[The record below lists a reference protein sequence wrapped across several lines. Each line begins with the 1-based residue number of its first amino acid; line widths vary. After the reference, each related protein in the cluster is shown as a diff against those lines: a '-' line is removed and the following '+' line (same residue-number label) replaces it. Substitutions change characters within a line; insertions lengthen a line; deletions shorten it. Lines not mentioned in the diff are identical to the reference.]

1 MPETD
6 QEMRMAETISI
17 GFVGTGGIARS
28 HLDQLGKLEGV
39 RIGAVCDVVEERAR
53 ATAEKYGGTVYTDY
67 RAMLEREK
75 LDGLYVCVPPS
86 AHGPREDGTPAA
98 EILAAERGV
107 HLFVEKPVCLDLETG
122 ILIRDAIQ
130 RAGVLS
136 SVGYGLRYHAA
147 AEATRRFCAGRT
159 IGMVACDRWGGVPGD
174 ANHWWRQMAVSGGQ
188 LHEMATHQ
196 LDLIRMFAGEIT
208 EVHKR
213 EARLVNRDLE
223 NFTVPDSEVVSFQ
236 LAGGGIG
243 VITTSCALV
252 NGGGQGRLDLILDR
266 HLLLKY
272 GNPPQVKPDGAA
284 EVPMPAEPIPGIDA
298 AFVDAIQR
306 RDPAPIRS
314 SYADGLKTAAVTIA
328 ANQSAREG
336 RPVAVPDM

>member
-1 MPETD
+1 MTETV
-6 QEMRMAETISI
+6 TL

-28 HLDQLGKLEGV
+28 HLKRLAELEGV

-53 ATAEKYGGTVYTDY
+53 ATAESYGGTIYTDY
-67 RAMLEREK
+67 RPMLEREK
-75 LDGLYVCVPPS
+75 LDGLYICVPPA
-86 AHGPREDGTPAA
+86 AHGPRDDGTPSA

-107 HLFVEKPVCLDLETG
+107 HLFVEKPVCLELEIG
-122 ILIRDAIQ
+122 VQIRDAIE

-136 SVGYGLRYHAA
+136 SVGYGMRYQPA
-147 AEATRRFCAGRT
+147 AEAMRRFCAGRT
-159 IGMVACDRWGGVPGD
+159 VGMVACDRWGGVPGD
-174 ANHWWRQMAVSGGQ
+174 ASHWWRQMAISGGQ

-196 LDLIRMFAGEIT
+196 LDLIRMLAGEIT

-213 EARLVNRDLE
+213 EARMVNQDLE

-243 VITTSCALV
+243 VITTCCAMV
-252 NGGGQGRLDLILDR
+252 NGGGQGRLDLILEG

-272 GNPPQVKPDGAA
+272 GNPPQVQPEGAA
-284 EVPMPAEPIPGIDA
+284 AIEMPSEPIPTIDA
-298 AFVDAIQR
+298 AFVDAIRR
-306 RDPAPIRS
+306 RDPSPIRS
-314 SYADGLKTAAVTIA
+314 TYADGLKSAAVTIA

-336 RPVAVPDM
+336 RPVVVPQV